1 MCFPVIV
8 SNVRQAAEGVAL
20 AVWAS
25 AGHVAPVTAEHTE
38 AGSGAESGA
47 LKSSLACRAFFFLTL
62 ASAMAKKSSFLAIK
76 EHAISGFLLGQSF
89 LLLVVWAQGNSCP
102 ISGLVGQ
109 KSFAACGGK
118 KTFNAHV
125 HT

>member
-38 AGSGAESGA
+38 AGSGAESGT
-47 LKSSLACRAFFFLTL
+47 LKSPLACRAAFFLTF
-62 ASAMAKKSSFLAIK
+62 ASDMAQKSSFIAWICTYG
-76 EHAISGFLLGQSF
+76 ARGSQSAG
-89 LLLVVWAQGNSCP
+89 LDNSL
-102 ISGLVGQ
+102 SLTLEVEVEAGAWGRRRTMEM
-109 KSFAACGGK
+109 A
-118 KTFNAHV
+118 
-125 HT
+125 

>member
-38 AGSGAESGA
+38 AGSGAESGT
-47 LKSSLACRAFFFLTL
+47 LKSSLACRAAFFLTL
-62 ASAMAKKSSFLAIK
+62 ASAMAQKSSFLAWICTYGGR
-76 EHAISGFLLGQSF
+76 S
-89 LLLVVWAQGNSCP
+89 VWDAVPS
-102 ISGLVGQ
+102 S
-109 KSFAACGGK
+109 CGGK
-118 KTFNAHV
+118 
-125 HT
+125 